1 MTALKNYKLKKE
13 MHSCCNGIF
22 WRSDSC

>member
-1 MTALKNYKLKKE
+1 MTALKNCKLKKE
-13 MHSCCNGIF
+13 MHNCCSGIF